1 MSNGIRQLN
10 ASFDPLQDRIL
21 FSLGAQDGNE
31 FRFWITRRYLLLMW
45 TMLGRVATMFAD
57 SRAKGDP
64 LKREALAEIAHH
76 EAQNTADFD
85 TAYEG
90 GTRLPLG
97 AEPVL
102 LAKISIKQ
110 DQAGRTSLSLLPDQ
124 GQGADIGLDERMTHL
139 LAGLL
144 QRTAIAAE
152 WQVTL
157 SPLTPPSM
165 GEATASPKLH

>member
-1 MSNGIRQLN
+1 VSNGIRQIN
-10 ASFDPLQDRIL
+10 ANFDPLQDRIL
-21 FSLGAQDGNE
+21 FSLGTHDGSE

-45 TMLGRVATMFAD
+45 SMLGRVATMFAD
-57 SRAKGDP
+57 ARAKGDP
-64 LKREALAEIAHH
+64 LQREALAEMAHH
-76 EAQNTADFD
+76 EAQRTADFAS
-85 TAYEG
+85 AYEA
-90 GTRLPLG
+90 GTHHPLG
-97 AEPVL
+97 ADPLL

-157 SPLTPPSM
+157 APLAPPAM
-165 GEATASPKLH
+165 GEVAVSTKLH